1 MQSDER
7 TSETPHETAAAP
19 PPVGAS
25 RQKHTRAPEGL
36 LPKILRLTATM
47 SVVFG
52 VLAFGVYQR
61 VQGQLGEQL
70 LGAGSEMMMLADAER
85 QDTPRQLFVNGQRI
99 FFSSGMAPMPPRE
112 VLARFEARC
121 EQVDAQLMAQFSEV
135 VAEHPDAPEARRL
148 ESFRPLLREE
158 RDGVGFVACL
168 DLGAGRLEVDD
179 YVQRFRRF
187 RQTRDLHDIGD
198 LRYVYVEPAS
208 NDRTHFVAIWSEG
221 TLRFDHLM
229 PETGDAPGV
238 DPEGVPRPPGAR
250 RVVSAREDGIDE
262 VATIYQGS
270 ELEEGQLESFYRREL
285 PAHGWRVLDPT
296 DGDPRVWS
304 APAVRPALVAQR
316 GEEWVWL
323 AVSTDRE
330 GRGTATVVTSGS
342 PFAAHGAAAATGG

>member
-1 MQSDER
+1 MQGDER
-7 TSETPHETAAAP
+7 TAGQETTSEGATAQ
-19 PPVGAS
+19 PVGAS
-25 RQKHTRAPEGL
+25 RRKHTSAPEGL
-36 LPKILRLTATM
+36 LPKVLRLTATM
-47 SVVFG
+47 AVVAL

-70 LGAGSEMMMLADAER
+70 LGAGAEMMMLADAER

-168 DLGAGRLEVDD
+168 DLGSERADVDVF
-179 YVQRFRRF
+179 VQRFRRF
-187 RQTRDLHDIGD
+187 RETRDLHDLGD

-208 NDRTHFVAIWSEG
+208 GDRTHFVAIWSEG
-221 TLRFDHLM
+221 TLRFDQLL
-229 PETGDAPGV
+229 PETGDAPGA

-250 RVVSAREDGIDE
+250 RVVSAREDGIDQ

-285 PAHGWRVLDPT
+285 PAYGWRILDAS
-296 DGDPRVWS
+296 DGDPRVRS
-304 APAVRPALVAQR
+304 TGDVRPALVAQR
-316 GEEWVWL
+316 GDEMVWFAL
-323 AVSTDRE
+323 STDAE
-330 GRGTATVVTSGS
+330 GRGTAAVITSGAPS
-342 PFAAHGAAAATGG
+342 DEASGG